1 MAVRQPVPMDRRTH
15 VLEALQRCFEEAKGF
30 IDEPQTQERLCVGA
44 CSILSP
50 AIKLELMETDVFGA
64 TVIRDILAR
73 YRWRERAR
81 AERLARKELHDT
93 DDEDDNGYDA
103 TEFEKASTLTD
114 MQVTSCGVVDP
125 KTSSQNQE
133 PEPNRFRLPKKQFI
147 EYGNMDF
154 ILPVHKGRCVRLSQ
168 ATLPDLIA
176 ARDYYNRQ
184 VGYMGKRRSE
194 MDDFI
199 DLITVRLTMLGC
211 VKSLRESSS

>member
-93 DDEDDNGYDA
+93 DDEDDYGPGGVRRAADA
-103 TEFEKASTLTD
+103 SERLAGPIDTD
-114 MQVTSCGVVDP
+114 RTW
-125 KTSSQNQE
+125 
-133 PEPNRFRLPKKQFI
+133 R
-147 EYGNMDF
+147 
-154 ILPVHKGRCVRLSQ
+154 
-168 ATLPDLIA
+168 
-176 ARDYYNRQ
+176 
-184 VGYMGKRRSE
+184 
-194 MDDFI
+194 
-199 DLITVRLTMLGC
+199 
-211 VKSLRESSS
+211 